1 MTGASRQYAFD
12 VSEHF
17 FRLTTESVRIRS
29 NETRKYQTLGTLV
42 NARTACAHCL
52 EHDPA
57 VLRSHL
63 DKIPTKGD
71 IRIYLRVKA
80 SSADSLSEAQ
90 EMLAK
95 RLGVSL
101 SLGDTLSVLLF
112 DYIVEQK
119 ALEVL
124 GKLKEAGLDE
134 PSAKRGELNANE
146 SQEGNVIRLN

>member
-1 MTGASRQYAFD
+1 MSGGSRQYAFD

-42 NARTACAHCL
+42 NARAGCANRI

-63 DKIPTKGD
+63 DKIPTGGD

-80 SSADSLSEAQ
+80 SSAGSLAEAQ

-95 RLGVSL
+95 RLGTSL

-119 ALEVL
+119 AMDVVA
-124 GKLKEAGLDE
+124 KLKERGLDE
-134 PSAKRGELNANE
+134 PSGKCGEQIATD
-146 SQEGNVIRLN
+146 SQEENATHLN

>member
-1 MTGASRQYAFD
+1 MSGGSRQYAFD

-29 NETRKYQTLGTLV
+29 NETRRYQTLGTLV
-42 NARTACAHCL
+42 NERAACAHCL

-63 DKIPTKGD
+63 DKIPTEGD

-80 SSADSLSEAQ
+80 SSASSLTEAQ
-90 EMLAK
+90 EALAD
-95 RLGVSL
+95 RLGASL
-101 SLGDTLSVLLF
+101 TLGDTLSVLLF

-119 ALEVL
+119 AMAVV
-124 GKLKEAGLDE
+124 GKLREHGFDE
-134 PSAKRGELNANE
+134 PRA
-146 SQEGNVIRLN
+146 